1 LRDDRRYLLLTIRA
15 LNLSWYRAGI
25 VTITFT
31 VTFMQKPS
39 WLFKRLNL
47 TLRTEVVINI
57 SLLMLAAIFLIGFT
71 TSRANERNIIQA
83 KIRNCEIMVQDFQ
96 TIVDFILREKGEL
109 SLNPSSIRKEIQD
122 FIQIYGKD
130 RSLYQLV
137 VTDQERKVIASQR
150 TEWIDKND
158 DHSLLKHSMETGSI
172 LTEIEKEGGLLSSEY
187 KKLAVASPLWI
198 RGKMVGGILMEVS
211 TGDVMRRLLDYQ
223 KMFLILIIIDSIVL
237 IVFGSFLLSRVLVRP
252 LKDLVRLTQ
261 KISDGDFNQTIE
273 VTSTNEIGQLI
284 TSFNRMIE
292 RLKEK
297 QENIEMHLESLELAN
312 VKLKQAQEEL
322 IRTEKLASI
331 GRFAAGVA
339 HEVGNPLG
347 SILGYTSIL
356 AREEATREETQD
368 YLKRIEKEIER
379 INRIVKELLNFARP
393 SRLEIQEVE
402 INRVIEDTLSLLSYQ
417 KSFKNIETRLNLQ
430 PDLPMIKANESQLSQ
445 VFINIVLNAVDAMPD
460 GGVLSI
466 ETENYVV
473 GRSVTGDLEHPY
485 FPRRRDDPLETDYF
499 HLRSPNPFSVLFT
512 KFIRDDRLIKVK
524 ISDTGMGIKKEDLE
538 KVFDPFFTTKD
549 PDKGTGLGLSISL
562 RIIESLGGEVKVRSE
577 ERKGSAFEI
586 YFPAAQ

>member
-1 LRDDRRYLLLTIRA
+1 MDMR
-15 LNLSWYRAGI
+15 
-25 VTITFT
+25 
-31 VTFMQKPS
+31 KPS

-47 TLRTEVVINI
+47 TLRTEVIINI
-57 SLLMLAAIFLIGFT
+57 SLLMLAAIFLIIFT
-71 TSRANERNIIQA
+71 TSKANEKNIIQE
-83 KIRNCEIMVQDFQ
+83 KIRNYEGMVQDFQ
-96 TIVDFILREKGEL
+96 TVIDFILRERKESG
-109 SLNPSSIRKEIQD
+109 LNSPLLKKEIQD
-122 FIQIYGKD
+122 FVQIFAKE
-130 RSLYQLV
+130 RRLYLLMV
-137 VTDQERKVIASQR
+137 IDSDRKVVASQKQEWVGTTYDHPLLSHALR
-150 TEWIDKND
+150 SGVLSTE
-158 DHSLLKHSMETGSI
+158 L
-172 LTEIEKEGGLLSSEY
+172 EKEGSFFAPEY
-187 KKLAVASPLWI
+187 KKMILSSPLWI
-198 RGKMVGGILMEVS
+198 QGKIIGGVVMEVPF
-211 TGDVMRRLLDYQ
+211 GDVMRHLFQYQ
-223 KMFLILIIIDSIVL
+223 KMILILIILDSIVL

-261 KISDGDFNQTIE
+261 KISEGDFSQTIE
-273 VTSTNEIGQLI
+273 VTSKNEIGQLI

-292 RLKEK
+292 RLKEN
-297 QENIEMHLESLELAN
+297 QEKIKMHLESLELAN

-445 VFINIVLNAVDAMPD
+445 VFINIILNAVDAMPD

-485 FPRRRDDPLETDYF
+485 FLRRRDDPLEIDYSQ
-499 HLRSPNPFSVLFT
+499 LRSLNPFSVIFT
-512 KFIRDDRLIKVK
+512 KFSRGDRLIKVK

-538 KVFDPFFTTKD
+538 KIFDPFFTTKD

-577 ERKGSAFEI
+577 EGKGSAFEI
-586 YFPAAQ
+586 YFPIATIKT